1 MKSHTRVA
9 IIGGGSLGVN
19 LAYQLTDQGWTDVV
33 LIEKGE
39 LTSGS
44 TWHAAGLCPNFN
56 GNMTV
61 SQIQDYSIKFYRD
74 TLPTLTGDP
83 TPFHGTGSLRIGF
96 SEVEEQW
103 FRHLESR
110 ARNLGIAF
118 NFVSKEEAKA
128 LNPLMDFSK
137 ARIIVSNPDDGH
149 VDPTSVVMPI
159 ATLAKKNGAEINR
172 NTQVLDINQLPS
184 GEWEVV
190 TDKGTVIAE
199 HVVNAAGC
207 FSPEVGRMVG
217 AHVPIINLEHQY
229 LITEAHDAVKG
240 LDKELPVCRDSFS
253 MSYIRQEGN
262 GFLVGPYETHGSK
275 PWALEGMDWSFDR
288 GLFPGDL
295 ERIMPFLENQMELTP
310 DFAEAG
316 VHTVI
321 NGAITHTPDDNPLV
335 GPQAGLRNFWNL
347 CGASIGI
354 AQGAGLGHYMAQW
367 MINGQTDINMA
378 PLDSRRFGE
387 WADKNY
393 CITKAI
399 ESYEMMYDEVAP
411 NDNRYHGRLKRVSPL
426 HAQLAAKGAVF
437 ADVHGYE
444 RPMFFGKGDV
454 RTETPTWGHSEA
466 FPLVKEEC
474 LAVMNDA
481 GVIDITASAK
491 YEVVGPDAAAFLDKL
506 SSNKLPT
513 KDGRLG
519 LTLFHAPNGGIMCEF
534 SITRISEERFY
545 LISAIGSQ
553 FKDLHWM
560 QQHADGFDVEIHD
573 LTDSWG
579 GMLLTGPKSRE
590 ILQALTDDDLSHK
603 AFPWLSAQ
611 NIKVDS
617 ANVLAIRV
625 SFVGELGYELHMPTY
640 QMLSIYESLFRVGA
654 GHGLRDFGGYGM
666 GSMRLEKAYR
676 AYGHEFTEEMSA
688 LEADM
693 GRFVDLSRDFI
704 GAENLRARLEDKANW
719 KLNLAYMVFDDDLPA
734 ECFGNEAVYHGDEL
748 VGLITSGG
756 YGHRVGKSLALAYLY
771 RGELV
776 AEGTELTV
784 VTALGE
790 RKAHV
795 EMDAVYDPGNEKL
808 RS

>member
-1 MKSHTRVA
+1 MKSHARVV
-9 IIGGGSLGVN
+9 IIGGGSLGAN
-19 LAYQLTDQGWTDVV
+19 LAYQLTDQGWTDIA

-74 TLPTLTGDP
+74 ILPTLTGDP
-83 TPFHGTGSLRIGF
+83 TPFHSTGSLRIGF
-96 SEVEEQW
+96 TEVEEQW
-103 FRHLESR
+103 FKHLESR

-137 ARIIVSNPDDGH
+137 ARIIVSTPDDGH

-159 ATLAKKNGAEINR
+159 AALAKKNGAEINR
-172 NTQVLDINQLPS
+172 NTQVLKINLLPS

-190 TDKGTVIAE
+190 TDKGTIVAE

-217 AHVPIINLEHQY
+217 AYVPIVNLEHQY
-229 LITEAHDAVKG
+229 LITEAHDAVKNLG
-240 LDKELPVCRDSFS
+240 FELPVCRDSYS
-253 MSYIRQEGN
+253 SSYIRQEGN

-295 ERIMPFLENQMELTP
+295 ERIMPFLERQMELTP

-354 AQGAGLGHYMAQW
+354 AQGAGLGKYMAQW
-367 MINGQTDINMA
+367 MINGQTEINMA

-393 CITKAI
+393 CVTKAI
-399 ESYEMMYDEVAP
+399 ESYEAMYRESAP
-411 NDNRYHGRLKRVSPL
+411 NDNRHYGRLMRVSPL
-426 HAQLAAKGAVF
+426 HAELAAKGAVF
-437 ADVHGYE
+437 AAVHGYE
-444 RPMFFGKGDV
+444 RPMFFAKGDV
-454 RTETPTWGHSEA
+454 RAETPTWGHSEA

-474 LAVMNDA
+474 LAVMNNA

-491 YEVVGPDAAAFLDKL
+491 FDIVGPDATAFLDQL
-506 SSNKLPT
+506 SSNKLPA

-534 SITRISEERFY
+534 SVTRINENHYY

-553 FKDLHWM
+553 YKDLQWLQNHS
-560 QQHADGFDVEIHD
+560 DGFDVEIRD
-573 LTDSWG
+573 LTDAWG
-579 GMLLTGPKSRE
+579 GVLLTGPKSRE
-590 ILQALTDDDLSHK
+590 ILQALTEDDLSNK
-603 AFPWLSAQ
+603 VFPWLSAQ
-611 NIKVDS
+611 TLKIDS

-625 SFVGELGYELHMPTY
+625 SYVGELGYELHMPTY
-640 QMLSIYESLFRVGA
+640 QLLSIYESLFRVGA
-654 GHGLRDFGGYGM
+654 EHGLRDFGGYGM

-704 GAENLRARLEDKANW
+704 GAENLRERAADKENW
-719 KLNLAYMVFDDDLPA
+719 KLNLAYLVFDDEVPA

-776 AEGTELTV
+776 AEGTPLTV

-795 EMDAVYDPGNEKL
+795 EIDAVYDVKNERL
-808 RS
+808 RA